1 MSRPSRAD
9 ILADKRLA
17 EYRTA
22 NPMTFDG
29 FCKLFN
35 IKPEERVQLGVRLAE
50 IRYQRT
56 LTACGLSLG
65 YLREPL
71 CSTRGEPR

>member
-17 EYRTA
+17 EYRAA

-29 FCKLFN
+29 FCQLFN
-35 IKPEERVQLGVRLAE
+35 VKPEERVELGFRLAQ
-50 IRYQRT
+50 IRYERT
-56 LTACGLSLG
+56 LKACGLDLG
-65 YLREPL
+65 YLRA
-71 CSTRGEPR
+71 R